1 MAEIEFVK
9 MHGAGNDYIFI
20 DTIRRP
26 VRANFNRLA
35 RLVSDRHTGVGGDG
49 LVLLRRGRRYPFRME
64 IYNADGSQ
72 AEMCGNGIRCLARL
86 IYEAGHSTS
95 RTQAIE
101 TRGGIIRTEITS
113 LSNGQR
119 PFTVRV
125 DMGRPELAVK
135 RIPVRSE
142 QKHFVN
148 QSVRIGLQKINLT
161 CLSIG
166 NPHAVTFVRA
176 LPENWALL
184 AQEIAALRLF
194 PKGVNVSFAS
204 VQGRRKM
211 TLRVWERGAGATQAC
226 GTGACAAA
234 VAAVLNGLAER
245 TVKVHLPGGSLKVE
259 WDQKSDH
266 VFLTGP
272 AVRVFSGRFEF

>member
-9 MHGAGNDYIFI
+9 MHGVGNDYIFI
-20 DTIRRP
+20 DTIHQP

-49 LVLLRRGRRYPFRME
+49 LITLRRGRSHPFRME
-64 IYNADGSQ
+64 IYNTDGSQ
-72 AEMCGNGIRCLARL
+72 AEMCGNGVRCLARL

-95 RTQAIE
+95 RSQAIE

-113 LSNGQR
+113 TGNGQK

-125 DMGRPELAVK
+125 DMGRPELETR
-135 RIPVRSE
+135 RIPVRAAR
-142 QKHFVN
+142 KYFIN
-148 QSVRIGLQKINLT
+148 QSVRMGSQKITLT
-161 CLSIG
+161 CLALG
-166 NPHAVTFVRA
+166 NPHAVTFVCA

-184 AQEIAALRLF
+184 AQKIAALRLF

-245 TVKVHLPGGSLKVE
+245 TVSVHLPGGSLNVA
-259 WDQKSDH
+259 WDQKTDH